1 MESISTSPQRPRIL
15 ASALQNA
22 LSSRGSLGLIFLI
35 GLIGYFQI
43 VSNLLLVAVL
53 AAISFK
59 ELYQKV
65 NTGLPLLELA
75 NLIAV
80 LQWTIGPALSYFW
93 GLDHYRYHMYVP
105 ETTYFS
111 YVLPATCAF
120 SASLLGFGLFAR
132 QDNLLASINR
142 DFFFTYGIY
151 LFLIA
156 IAAEFASSR
165 APVSIQFFFH
175 LLSQL
180 RYVAAMYFLLSHRQ
194 YSLILAALAT
204 SSLFINS
211 KTSGMFHDL
220 LLWLALIFCIWF
232 PTAKWLHYRKPL
244 IFAMAAISV
253 FAIQVIKQDY
263 RERLKTG
270 EQPSLVLMAVEYL
283 SPTGKAWEKDVLSL
297 ALVRLNQ
304 GWIVSAVMANVPL
317 KVPFAEGE
325 TVTDAFVALAPRFL
339 LPNKTAA
346 GGRDNFRKYTG
357 LPIGDATSMCIC
369 VLGEAY
375 ANYGDL
381 GGIAFMG
388 LFGAAFALSYSRIL
402 KWVVRHPDFLFW
414 IPLIFYQ
421 AIKAETDLV
430 VIANQIVK
438 GSIVAFAGYWA
449 IHRFFPPEQFVKT
462 PMLIR
467 PSRMRSP
474 LVTDTPQAPT
484 SH

>member
-1 MESISTSPQRPRIL
+1 MQSLAPTGPRPKLFASILQR
-15 ASALQNA
+15 AF
-22 LSSRGSLGLIFLI
+22 SSQGSLGLILLI
-35 GLIGYFQI
+35 GCIGYFQI
-43 VSNLLLVAVL
+43 FPNLLLVVVL

-65 NTGLPLLELA
+65 SDGLPLLELA
-75 NLIAV
+75 NLVAV
-80 LQWTIGPALSYFW
+80 LQWTIGPALSYFL
-93 GLDHYRYHMYVP
+93 GIDHYRYHMYVP
-105 ETTYFS
+105 ESTYFS
-111 YVLPATCAF
+111 YVLPATCVF
-120 SASLLGFGLFAR
+120 SASILGFGLFAK
-132 QDNLLASINR
+132 QENLLATLNR
-142 DFFFTYGIY
+142 DFFFNYGIY

-156 IAAEFASSR
+156 VAAEFASGR
-165 APVSIQFFFH
+165 APASLQFFFH

-180 RYVAAMYFLLSHRQ
+180 RYVAAVYFLLSRHS
-194 YSLILAALAT
+194 YGIPSAALAA

-244 IFAMAAISV
+244 IFAIAAISV
-253 FAIQVIKQDY
+253 FAIQVVKQDY
-263 RERLKTG
+263 RERLKSG
-270 EQPSLVLMAVEYL
+270 ENPSLVLMAFEYL
-283 SPTGKAWEKDVLSL
+283 SPSGKAWEQDVLSL

-304 GWIVSAVMANVPL
+304 GWIVSAVMANVPS
-317 KVPFAEGE
+317 KVAFAEGE

-339 LPNKTAA
+339 LPNKTTA

-357 LPIGDATSMCIC
+357 LPIGDSTSMCIC

-375 ANYGDL
+375 ANFGDF

-388 LFGAAFALSYSRIL
+388 LFGAIFALSYSRIL
-402 KWVVRHPDFLFW
+402 KWAVRHPDFLFW

-449 IHRFFPPEQFVKT
+449 MHRSFPPKQFVRT
-462 PMLIR
+462 PMIIR
-467 PSRMRSP
+467 PPRNRP
-474 LVTDTPQAPT
+474 ILPADTL
-484 SH
+484 SSENRL

>member
-1 MESISTSPQRPRIL
+1 MQSLAPTSPRPKLL
-15 ASALQNA
+15 ASVLQRA
-22 LSSRGSLGLIFLI
+22 LSSQGSLGFILLI
-35 GLIGYFQI
+35 GFVGFFQI
-43 VSNLLLVAVL
+43 FSNLLLVAVL

-59 ELYQKV
+59 ELYRKV
-65 NTGLPLLELA
+65 DTGLPLLELA
-75 NLIAV
+75 NLVAV

-93 GLDHYRYHMYVP
+93 GIDHYRYHMYVP
-105 ETTYFS
+105 ESTYFS

-120 SASLLGFGLFAR
+120 SASILGFGLFAK
-132 QDNLLASINR
+132 QENLLANLNR
-142 DFFFTYGIY
+142 DFFFRYGIY
-151 LFLIA
+151 LLLIA
-156 IAAEFASSR
+156 VAAELLTGS
-165 APVSIQFFFH
+165 APVSVQFFFH

-180 RYVAAMYFLLSHRQ
+180 RYVAAVYFLLSRHP
-194 YSLILAALAT
+194 YGIILALLAT
-204 SSLFINS
+204 SSLFVNS
-211 KTSGMFHDL
+211 KNSGMFHDL

-232 PTAKWLHYRKPL
+232 PTAKWLHYRKAI
-244 IFAMAAISV
+244 IFALGAISV
-253 FAIQVIKQDY
+253 FAIQVVKQDY
-263 RERLKTG
+263 RERLKSG
-270 EQPSLVLMAVEYL
+270 DKPSLVLMAVEYL
-283 SPTGKAWEKDVLSL
+283 SPSGKAWEKDVLSL

-317 KVPFAEGE
+317 KVQFANGE
-325 TVTDAFVALAPRFL
+325 TVTDAFVAIAPRFL
-339 LPNKTAA
+339 LPNKAKA

-357 LPIGDATSMCIC
+357 LPIGENTSMCIC

-375 ANYGDL
+375 ANFGEF

-388 LFGAAFALSYSRIL
+388 LFGAGFALYYSRIL

-449 IHRFFPPEQFVKT
+449 IHRFFPPEQFIKT

-467 PSRMRSP
+467 PSHRRPP
-474 LVTDTPQAPT
+474 LVTDTPQAPA

>member
-1 MESISTSPQRPRIL
+1 MQSLASTSPRPKLL
-15 ASALQNA
+15 ASVLQRT
-22 LSSRGSLGLIFLI
+22 LSSQGSLGLILLI
-35 GLIGYFQI
+35 GFVGYFQLF
-43 VSNLLLVAVL
+43 SNLLLVAIL

-59 ELYQKV
+59 ELYRKV
-65 NTGLPLLELA
+65 DTGLPLLELA
-75 NLIAV
+75 NLVAV

-93 GLDHYRYHMYVP
+93 GIDHYRYHMYVP
-105 ETTYFS
+105 EAVYFS

-120 SASLLGFGLFAR
+120 SASILGFGLFAK
-132 QDNLLASINR
+132 QENLLATLNR
-142 DFFFTYGIY
+142 DFFFNYGIY
-151 LFLIA
+151 LFVIA
-156 IAAEFASSR
+156 VAAEFLSGR
-165 APVSIQFFFH
+165 APASVQFFFH

-180 RYVAAMYFLLSHRQ
+180 RYVAAVYFLLSRHS
-194 YSLILAALAT
+194 YGIVLAALAA
-204 SSLFINS
+204 SSLFVNS

-244 IFAMAAISV
+244 IFAIAAISV

-263 RERLKTG
+263 RERLKAG
-270 EQPSLVLMAVEYL
+270 ENPSIVLMAVDYL
-283 SPTGKAWEKDVLSL
+283 SPSGKAWEKDVLSL

-304 GWIVSAVMANVPL
+304 GWIVSAVMANVPQ
-317 KVPFAEGE
+317 KVPFASGE
-325 TVTDAFVALAPRFL
+325 TVSDAFIALAPRFL
-339 LPNKTAA
+339 LPDKKTA

-369 VLGEAY
+369 VLGESY
-375 ANYGDL
+375 ANFGEF

-388 LFGAAFALSYSRIL
+388 LFGAAFALYYSRIL

-438 GSIVAFAGYWA
+438 GSIVAFAGYLA
-449 IHRFFPPEQFVKT
+449 MHRFFPPEQFVKT
-462 PMLIR
+462 PMLIQ
-467 PSRMRSP
+467 PSRRRSP
-474 LVTDTPQAPT
+474 LVTDSPQAPA

>member
-1 MESISTSPQRPRIL
+1 MQPFAPISPHPKLLPAVLQR
-15 ASALQNA
+15 A
-22 LSSRGSLGLIFLI
+22 LSSQASFWLILLI
-35 GLIGYFQI
+35 GFVGYFQI
-43 VSNLLLVAVL
+43 VSNLLLVSVL
-53 AAISFK
+53 TAIGFK
-59 ELYQKV
+59 ELYQKIDS
-65 NTGLPLLELA
+65 GLPLLELA

-93 GLDHYRYHMYVP
+93 GIDHYRYHMYVP
-105 ETTYFS
+105 ESTYFA

-120 SASLLGFGLFAR
+120 SASLLGFGLFAK
-132 QDNLLASINR
+132 QENLLANLNR
-142 DFFFTYGIY
+142 DFFFNYGIY

-156 IAAEFASSR
+156 VAAEFASGR
-165 APVSIQFFFH
+165 APASVQFFFH

-180 RYVAAMYFLLSHRQ
+180 RYVAAAYFLLSRHS
-194 YSLILAALAT
+194 YGIVLAALAA
-204 SSLFINS
+204 SSLFVNS

-232 PTAKWLHYRKPL
+232 PTVKWLHNRKPL
-244 IFAMAAISV
+244 IFAIAAISV

-263 RERLKTG
+263 RERLKAG
-270 EQPSLVLMAVEYL
+270 ENPSIVLMAVDYL
-283 SPTGKAWEKDVLSL
+283 SPSGKAWEKDVLSL

-304 GWIVSAVMANVPL
+304 GWIVSAVMANVPQ
-317 KVPFAEGE
+317 KVPFASGE
-325 TVTDAFVALAPRFL
+325 TVSDAFIALAPRFL
-339 LPNKTAA
+339 LPDKKTA

-357 LPIGDATSMCIC
+357 LPIGDSTSMCIC
-369 VLGEAY
+369 ALGEAY
-375 ANYGDL
+375 ANFGEF

-388 LFGAAFALSYSRIL
+388 LFGAGFALYYSRIL

-430 VIANQIVK
+430 VITNQIVK

-449 IHRFFPPEQFVKT
+449 IHRSFPPEQFVKT
-462 PMLIR
+462 PMLLR

-474 LVTDTPQAPT
+474 LVTNSPQTPT

>member
-1 MESISTSPQRPRIL
+1 MQSPVSTSPSPKLL
-15 ASALQNA
+15 ASVLQRA
-22 LSSRGSLGLIFLI
+22 LSSQGSLGLILII
-35 GLIGYFQI
+35 GLVGHFQI
-43 VSNLLLVAVL
+43 FSNLFLVTVL
-53 AAISFK
+53 AVISFK

-65 NTGLPLLELA
+65 SNGLPLLELA
-75 NLIAV
+75 NLVAV

-93 GLDHYRYHMYVP
+93 GIDHFRYHMYVP
-105 ETTYFS
+105 ESVYFS

-120 SASLLGFGLFAR
+120 SASILGFGLFAK
-132 QDNLLASINR
+132 QEDLLAGLNR

-156 IAAEFASSR
+156 VAAEFVSGR
-165 APVSIQFFFH
+165 APPSVQFFFH

-180 RYVAAMYFLLSHRQ
+180 RYVAAVYFLLSRHS
-194 YSLILAALAT
+194 YGIILAILAT
-204 SSLFINS
+204 SSLFVNS

-244 IFAMAAISV
+244 IFAFAAISV

-263 RERLKTG
+263 RERLKAG
-270 EQPSLVLMAVEYL
+270 ENPSIVLMAVDYL
-283 SPTGKAWEKDVLSL
+283 SPSGKAWEQDVLSL

-304 GWIVSAVMANVPL
+304 GWIVSATMANVPL

-325 TVTDAFVALAPRFL
+325 TVSDAFIALAPRFL
-339 LPNKTAA
+339 LPDKKTA

-357 LPIGDATSMCIC
+357 LAIGDSTSMCIC
-369 VLGEAY
+369 ALGEGY
-375 ANYGDL
+375 VNFGEF

-388 LFGAAFALSYSRIL
+388 LFGAAFALYYSRVL
-402 KWVVRHPDFLFW
+402 KWAVRHPDFLFW

-421 AIKAETDLV
+421 AIKAETDLI

-449 IHRFFPPEQFVKT
+449 MHRFFPPQQFVKT
-462 PMLIR
+462 SMLIKPSRVR
-467 PSRMRSP
+467 PSLAADSP
-474 LVTDTPQAPT
+474 Q
-484 SH
+484 SHASP